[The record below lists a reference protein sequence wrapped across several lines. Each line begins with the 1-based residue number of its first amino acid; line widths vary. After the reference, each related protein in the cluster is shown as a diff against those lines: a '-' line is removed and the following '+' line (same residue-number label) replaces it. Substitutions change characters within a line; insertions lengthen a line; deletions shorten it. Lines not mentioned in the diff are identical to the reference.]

1 MHHRRILSLA
11 GPVYAELLAGVVAG
25 VIDIAWVA
33 RLGAGSVAAVA
44 VATNVENALMGAALV
59 VELGVTVLIS
69 TRRGAGRPPG
79 AAIRAAWLLYAL
91 ITPAVAVPGFLLRH
105 QIAGLFGAP
114 EAAGFLAVSMPGL
127 ALYFGQLVVFG
138 VFKGRGDTRTPMRLA
153 LLGNLVLLVLDPLL
167 IYGLGLGVEGAA
179 LATAIGRGV
188 SLAAG
193 LWLLRTVRGGP
204 GSLRADVRA
213 IAATGTP
220 MAAEFATRQAGALAM
235 AGIVAGFGTVA
246 LAAYG
251 IGTKA
256 MYAATMGFYA
266 VRQGATI
273 HTSHAVGT
281 GDADVRGIAR
291 HTLRIAAVVGLAAAV
306 VYATAG
312 EWLMRV
318 FTSEDAVI
326 AAGTGFLRWMA
337 PYLLAL
343 SCLIAATGVLLG
355 TGSGGRLFLIT
366 LTGTALQLPLA
377 FALSRAWGLPGV
389 WIALIA
395 SVAGQLMAVRV
406 LGVGRSARGVETDR
420 PGLIRTPGRTR
431 PWRTARSAR
440 R

>member
-1 MHHRRILSLA
+1 MHHRRILALA

-33 RLGAGSVAAVA
+33 RLGAGPVAAVA
-44 VATNVENALMGAALV
+44 VATNVENALLGAALI

-79 AAIRAAWLLYAL
+79 AAIRAAWLLFAM

-105 QIAGLFGAP
+105 QIADVFGEP
-114 EAAGFLAVSMPGL
+114 RAADFLAVSMPGL
-127 ALYFGQLVVFG
+127 AFLFAQLVVFG

-153 LLGNLVLLVLDPLL
+153 LLGNLVLLVLDPVL
-167 IYGLGLGVEGAA
+167 IYGAGLGVQGAA

-193 LWLLRTVRGGP
+193 LWMLRKVRGGP
-204 GSLRADVRA
+204 GDLRGDLRA
-213 IAATGTP
+213 IAASGTP

-235 AGIVAGFGTVA
+235 AGIVSGFGTVA

-273 HTSHAVGT
+273 HTAHTMGQ

-306 VYATAG
+306 VYATVG
-312 EWLMRV
+312 EWVMRA
-318 FTSEDAVI
+318 FTDEGAVI
-326 AAGTGFLRWMA
+326 ATGTGFLRWMA

-343 SCLIAATGVLLG
+343 SCLIALTGVLLG
-355 TGSGGRLFLIT
+355 ADAGGRLFLIT
-366 LTGTALQLPLA
+366 LAGTALQLPLA
-377 FALSRAWGLPGV
+377 YALSRAWGLPGV

-395 SVAGQLMAVRV
+395 SVAGQLVV
-406 LGVGRSARGVETDR
+406 VGRSARRRSHRAG
-420 PGLIRTPGRTR
+420 P
-431 PWRTARSAR
+431 ARAHQEVGA
-440 R
+440 